1 MNPDDGIERFVIA
14 QQNVYHRALYE
25 IKNGSKQSHW
35 MWFIFPQIRGL
46 GFTDY
51 NQYYGIKD
59 LKEAEQYLND
69 PILGKRLIEISE
81 AVLSQQGKTALE
93 IFGKPD
99 DRKLKSCMT
108 LFNQIENTNPIFL
121 RVLDKYYLGLMD
133 DKTVS
138 VLRSQENKL

>member
-1 MNPDDGIERFVIA
+1 
-14 QQNVYHRALYE
+14 
-25 IKNGSKQSHW
+25 

-138 VLRSQENKL
+138 VLRSQENK

>member
-25 IKNGSKQSHW
+25 IKNGRKQSHW

-108 LFNQIENTNPIFL
+108 LFSQIENTNPIFL

-138 VLRSQENKL
+138 VLRSQENK